1 MQSIY
6 TGKRPI
12 HSFGERLQKEHLR
25 LTAFMCFLGLTLVLP
40 VITYGQDQQ
49 RKQDSLREKSRQPLG
64 RFPDD
69 AVVTRGSFDRSINV
83 PGTSGAFRV
92 GGNVIVNTNYDFD
105 NLGFQDISFQPTIP
119 LDGSSEDGEN
129 QFRTHVRFSKMNF
142 DYRTPTRV
150 GEFRVFIE
158 FDFFNPAQNEEF
170 VNDYGLRLRHATA
183 ELGNWKFGQFWSGFM
198 DVFSQPETADPG
210 GPLGLPSKRNP
221 GIFYVKGERSAN
233 AFGFGIEN
241 PTTDLSGETDLQK
254 SESLPSFVG
263 FYKISGSWGY
273 ARFAAMSVQQRS
285 TEDDLITGAVHLSGR
300 LNLPF
305 IKEHDNLAYGFQAGE
320 GFTHYY
326 SSFVVDLDG
335 IIRADG
341 QIESTRVLGGFV
353 AYQHWWSER
362 ARSTFNVSFLD
373 LDHPS
378 GFNPLAYANGYRLS
392 GNLVITPIRD
402 FTIGAEL
409 NYDTIETFDGSQ
421 GEGLRL
427 EFVTRFD
434 F

>member
-1 MQSIY
+1 MHAVYIF
-6 TGKRPI
+6 KRI
-12 HSFGERLQKEHLR
+12 FHSYRVGHVGAAVKYLS
-25 LTAFMCFLGLTLVLP
+25 FLGLLGLITMAP
-40 VITYGQDQQ
+40 RTTYGQDQQ
-49 RKQDSLREKSRQPLG
+49 KGQDSLREKSRQPLG

-69 AVVTRGSFDRSINV
+69 AVVTRGSFDRSITV
-83 PGTSGAFRV
+83 PGTKGAFRV

-105 NLGFQDISFQPTIP
+105 NLGFQDISFQSTIP
-119 LDGSSEDGEN
+119 LDGTSEDGEN
-129 QFRTHVRFSKMNF
+129 QFRTHVRFSKVNF
-142 DYRTPTRV
+142 DYRSPTRL
-150 GEFRVFIE
+150 GEFRVFLE
-158 FDFFNPAQNEEF
+158 FDFFNPAQNGEF
-170 VNDYGLRLRHATA
+170 VNDYGLRLRHAVA

-241 PTTDLSGETDLQK
+241 PTTDLSGETDLQR

-263 FYKISGSWGY
+263 FYKISGTWGY
-273 ARFAAMSVQQRS
+273 ARLAAMSVQQRS
-285 TEDDLITGAVHLSGR
+285 TEDDLITGAMHLSGR

-305 IKEHDNLAYGFQAGE
+305 IKEHDNIAYGFQFGE
-320 GFTHYY
+320 GFVHYY

-341 QIESTRVLGGFV
+341 EIESTTVLGGFV

-362 ARSTFNVSFLD
+362 TRSTFNASFLD
-373 LDHPS
+373 LDLPS
-378 GFNPLAYANGYRLS
+378 GFNPLAYSYGYRFS
-392 GNLVITPIRD
+392 GNVVITPIRD

-427 EFVTRFD
+427 EIVTRFD

>member
-1 MQSIY
+1 MHALYIF
-6 TGKRPI
+6 KRIFYSYRVGPV
-12 HSFGERLQKEHLR
+12 GA
-25 LTAFMCFLGLTLVLP
+25 AFKYLSFLGLLGLITMAP
-40 VITYGQDQQ
+40 RTTYGQDQQ
-49 RKQDSLREKSRQPLG
+49 KGQDSLREKSRQPLG

-69 AVVTRGSFDRSINV
+69 AVVTRGSFDRSITV
-83 PGTSGAFRV
+83 PGTKGAFRV

-105 NLGFQDISFQPTIP
+105 NLGFQDISFQSTIP
-119 LDGSSEDGEN
+119 LDGTSEDGEN
-129 QFRTHVRFSKMNF
+129 QFRTHVRFSKVNF
-142 DYRTPTRV
+142 DYRSPTRL

-158 FDFFNPAQNEEF
+158 FDFFNPAQNGEF

-241 PTTDLSGETDLQK
+241 PTTDLSGETDLQR

-263 FYKISGSWGY
+263 FYKISGTWGY
-273 ARFAAMSVQQRS
+273 ARLAAMSVQQRS
-285 TEDDLITGAVHLSGR
+285 TEDDLITGAMHLSGR
-300 LNLPF
+300 LNLPS
-305 IKEHDNLAYGFQAGE
+305 INEHDNIAYGFQFGE
-320 GFTHYY
+320 GFVHYY

-341 QIESTRVLGGFV
+341 EIESTRVLGGFV

-362 ARSTFNVSFLD
+362 TRSTFNASFLD
-373 LDHPS
+373 LDLPS
-378 GFNPLAYANGYRLS
+378 GFNPLAYSNGYRFS
-392 GNLVITPIRD
+392 GNVVITPIRD

-427 EFVTRFD
+427 EIVTRFD

>member
-1 MQSIY
+1 MHALYIF
-6 TGKRPI
+6 KRI
-12 HSFGERLQKEHLR
+12 FHSYRVGHVGAAVKYLS
-25 LTAFMCFLGLTLVLP
+25 FLGLLGLITMAP
-40 VITYGQDQQ
+40 RTTYGQDQQ
-49 RKQDSLREKSRQPLG
+49 KGQDSLREKSRQPLG

-69 AVVTRGSFDRSINV
+69 AVVTRGSFDRSITV
-83 PGTSGAFRV
+83 PGTKGAFRV

-105 NLGFQDISFQPTIP
+105 NLGFQDISFQSTIP
-119 LDGSSEDGEN
+119 LDGTSEDGEN
-129 QFRTHVRFSKMNF
+129 QFRTHVRFSKVNF
-142 DYRTPTRV
+142 DYRSPTRL
-150 GEFRVFIE
+150 GEFRVFLE
-158 FDFFNPAQNEEF
+158 FDFFNPAQNGEF
-170 VNDYGLRLRHATA
+170 VNDYGLRLRHAVA

-241 PTTDLSGETDLQK
+241 PTTDLSGETDLQR

-263 FYKISGSWGY
+263 FYKISGTWGY
-273 ARFAAMSVQQRS
+273 ARLAAMSVQQRS
-285 TEDDLITGAVHLSGR
+285 TEDDLITGAMHLSGR

-305 IKEHDNLAYGFQAGE
+305 IKEHDNIAYGFQFGE
-320 GFTHYY
+320 GFVHYY

-341 QIESTRVLGGFV
+341 EIESTTVLGGFV

-362 ARSTFNVSFLD
+362 TRSTFNASFLD
-373 LDHPS
+373 LDLPS
-378 GFNPLAYANGYRLS
+378 GFNPLAYSYGYRFS
-392 GNLVITPIRD
+392 GNVVITPIRD

-427 EFVTRFD
+427 EIVTRFD

>member
-1 MQSIY
+1 MKEMNKIPCSCYPLFQKGVDKFHPLRNTLSILFL
-6 TGKRPI
+6 I
-12 HSFGERLQKEHLR
+12 LVS
-25 LTAFMCFLGLTLVLP
+25 AFSA
-40 VITYGQDQQ
+40 YGQGQQ
-49 RKQDSLREKSRQPLG
+49 KQKDSLREKSRQPLG

-83 PGTSGAFRV
+83 PGTKGAFRI
-92 GGNVIVNTNYDFD
+92 GGNVIVNANYDFD

-119 LDGSSEDGEN
+119 LDDTSEDGEK

-142 DYRTPTRV
+142 DYRMPTKL

-170 VNDYGLRLRHATA
+170 VNDYGLRLRHAVA

-221 GIFYVKGERSAN
+221 GIFYVSGERSSN
-233 AFGFGIEN
+233 SWGLGIEN
-241 PTTDLSGETDLQK
+241 PTTDLSGETELQR

-263 FYKISGSWGY
+263 FYKTSGKWGY
-273 ARFAAMSVQQRS
+273 LRVAAMSIQQRS
-285 TEDDLITGAVHLSGR
+285 TSDDLITGAAHISGR

-305 IKEHDNLAYGFQAGE
+305 IKEHDNLAYGFQFGE
-320 GFTHYY
+320 GFAHYY

-335 IIRADG
+335 IIREDG
-341 QIESTRVLGGFV
+341 NIESTSVLGGFL
-353 AYQHWWSER
+353 AYQHWWSNR
-362 ARSTFNVSFLD
+362 TRSTFNASFLD
-373 LDHPS
+373 LDLPS
-378 GFNPLAYANGYRLS
+378 DFNPLAYASGYRLS
-392 GNLVITPIRD
+392 GNVVVTPIRD

-409 NYDTIETFDGSQ
+409 NYDTIETFNGLE

-427 EFVTRFD
+427 EMVARFD

>member
-1 MQSIY
+1 MRKDFQ
-6 TGKRPI
+6 
-12 HSFGERLQKEHLR
+12 FGIDQESNKTFSRVLFPAKL
-25 LTAFMCFLGLTLVLP
+25 FLFTSLLFLLGVN
-40 VITYGQDQQ
+40 TYGQDLQ
-49 RKQDSLREKSRQPLG
+49 KDKDSLREKSRQPLG

-83 PGTSGAFRV
+83 PGTKGAFRV
-92 GGNVIVNTNYDFD
+92 GGNVIVNTNFDFD

-119 LDGSSEDGEN
+119 LDSSSEDNEK
-129 QFRTHVRFSKMNF
+129 QFRTHVRFSKVNF
-142 DYRTPTRV
+142 DYRTPTRL
-150 GEFRVFIE
+150 GEFRVFLE
-158 FDFFNPAQNEEF
+158 FDFFNPAQNTEF
-170 VNDYGLRLRHATA
+170 VNDYGLRLRHAVA

-221 GIFYVKGERSAN
+221 GIFYVNGERSAN
-233 AFGFGIEN
+233 SWGLGIEN
-241 PTTDLSGETDLQK
+241 PTTDLGGQTDLQR

-263 FYKISGSWGY
+263 FYKLTGKWGY
-273 ARFAAMSVQQRS
+273 ARLAAMSVQQRS
-285 TEDDLITGAVHLSGR
+285 TTDDLITGAVHLSGR
-300 LNLPF
+300 INLPF
-305 IKEHDNLAYGFQAGE
+305 IQEHDNIAYAFQAGE
-320 GFTHYY
+320 GFAHYY

-335 IIRADG
+335 IIRENGDIDSSG
-341 QIESTRVLGGFV
+341 VLGGFV

-362 ARSTFNVSFLD
+362 TRSTFNASFLD

-378 GFNPLAYANGYRLS
+378 GFDPFAYTSGYRLS
-392 GNLVITPIRD
+392 GNIVTTLIRD

-409 NYDTIETFDGSQ
+409 NYDTIEVVNGAQ

-427 EFVTRFD
+427 EIVTRFD

>member
-1 MQSIY
+1 MSIANKVMATYNAIAPQLRIY
-6 TGKRPI
+6 TWRTWMLIGFI
-12 HSFGERLQKEHLR
+12 G
-25 LTAFMCFLGLTLVLP
+25 VLFFS
-40 VITYGQDQQ
+40 THNSLGQDQQ
-49 RKQDSLREKSRQPLG
+49 KQQDSLREKSRQPLG

-83 PGTSGAFRV
+83 PGTEGAFRI
-92 GGNVIVNTNYDFD
+92 GGNVIVNANYDFD

-142 DYRTPTRV
+142 DYRSPTRL

-170 VNDYGLRLRHATA
+170 VNDYGLRLRHAVA

-210 GPLGLPSKRNP
+210 GPLALPSKRNP
-221 GIFYVKGERSAN
+221 GIFYVRGERSAN
-233 AFGFGIEN
+233 SWGLGLEN
-241 PTTDLSGETDLQK
+241 PTTDLSGQTDLQR
-254 SESLPSFVG
+254 SESVPSFVG
-263 FYKISGSWGY
+263 FYKTSGKWGY
-273 ARFAAMSVQQRS
+273 LRVAGMTVQQRS
-285 TEDDLITGAVHLSGR
+285 TTDNLITGAAHISGR

-305 IKEHDNLAYGFQAGE
+305 IKEHDNIAYGFQFGE
-320 GFTHYY
+320 GFAHYY

-335 IIRADG
+335 IIRDDG
-341 QIESTRVLGGFV
+341 EIDPSGVIGGFV

-362 ARSTFNVSFLD
+362 VRSTVNASFLN
-373 LDHPS
+373 LDHPT
-378 GFNPLAYANGYRLS
+378 GFNPLAYDNGYRLS
-392 GNLVITPIRD
+392 GNVVITPIRD

-409 NYDTIETFDGSQ
+409 NYDTIETFDGTQ